1 MAPKANTN
9 FTCSSTSQ
17 SSAQDA
23 SPRTCPSRYVF
34 DCDKWDDLSFRHV
47 AARHERRGGRR
58 LSTLG
63 TTTAT
68 HASLGSHVLSR
79 LVGTV
84 ELCSSA
90 QARYVLH
97 APSCISGIESY
108 LGEWLLDPR
117 LVNKK
122 LDVRISGTTNPIWR
136 KGRYK
141 NKPGFIVLRISL
153 KSVDDSITVMMGY
166 TQGQVSFRAYHLSP
180 EITMEQ
186 EGPDSR
192 TAHPALPMIS
202 VLGTRVVIIGAD
214 VMGTSSYIGQ
224 YALIIY
230 TPYTLG
236 LGEVCIQITNGQ
248 RDAGFIGYFNQTSLC
263 RSLSLDM

>member
-1 MAPKANTN
+1 MSYLDVSESSRSVPVPKRGTYYMHRLA
-9 FTCSSTSQ
+9 SQ
-17 SSAQDA
+17 
-23 SPRTCPSRYVF
+23 
-34 DCDKWDDLSFRHV
+34 
-47 AARHERRGGRR
+47 
-58 LSTLG
+58 
-63 TTTAT
+63 
-68 HASLGSHVLSR
+68 
-79 LVGTV
+79 
-84 ELCSSA
+84 ELK
-90 QARYVLH
+90 VV
-97 APSCISGIESY
+97 

-122 LDVRISGTTNPIWR
+122 LDVRINGTTNPIWR
-136 KGRYK
+136 KGHYE
-141 NKPGFIVLRISL
+141 NKPGFVVLRMSL
-153 KSVDDSITVMMGY
+153 KSVDDSITVTMGY